1 MAETYFN
8 KRVVAR
14 IYSKT
19 EFHVVRVIPLDY
31 V

>member
-8 KRVVAR
+8 KQVVAR

-19 EFHVVRVIPLDY
+19 EFHEFSLRHAG
-31 V
+31 